1 MKKLLLAAL
10 LATLLVFPAC
20 SKSATSDASGDE
32 TGSAGGSGKPVET
45 YDEVT
50 SGTEFHDIT
59 LPGDLTRVSDETNF
73 FETRQ
78 FKMGILVYEGRV
90 DFNSLID
97 FMINT
102 MVKRKWVVQSTL
114 KSARTTLV
122 FEKPNKNCVIQIS
135 EGTIYTRMT
144 VTAVELKTG
153 SSASSTGSSSSGS
166 SGSGGSGG
174 FSSPSGGTKTAP
186 GELKPAFKNEKN
198 LN

>member
-10 LATLLVFPAC
+10 LASLLALPAC

-32 TGSAGGSGKPVET
+32 AGSAGGAGKPVET

-50 SGTEFHDIT
+50 SGTEFNDIT
-59 LPGDLTRVSDETNF
+59 LPGDMTRVSDETNF
-73 FETRQ
+73 YETRQ

-153 SSASSTGSSSSGS
+153 GGAPAAS
-166 SGSGGSGG
+166 SGSGSGAGGSGG
-174 FSSPSGGTKTAP
+174 YSAPSGGSKTAP

>member
-1 MKKLLLAAL
+1 MKKLLLCAL
-10 LATLLVFPAC
+10 LASLIALPAC
-20 SKSATSDASGDE
+20 SSKSASSSSDTPMEDSG
-32 TGSAGGSGKPVET
+32 GKPVET

-50 SGTEFHDIT
+50 SGTEFSDIT
-59 LPGDLTRVSDETNF
+59 LPGDMTRVSDETNF

-102 MVKRKWVVQSTL
+102 MVKRKWIVQSTL

-122 FEKPNKNCVIQIS
+122 FEKPNKSCVIQIS
-135 EGTIYTRMT
+135 EGTIYTRMAI
-144 VTAVELKTG
+144 TAVELKTG
-153 SSASSTGSSSSGS
+153 SSSSSGS
-166 SGSGGSGG
+166 SGSSGSYPA
-174 FSSPSGGTKTAP
+174 SPAPAKTGS